1 MYKYRMLLIFLL
13 LLFICSNTKAFV
25 KELPLLNKKIYL
37 DAGHGG
43 KDPGAYYKDIYEE
56 DINLKIVLKLK
67 NKIESLGGIVY
78 LTRDDDYDLSKKGVT
93 RRKKSDLGNRAKLIN
108 DSDADIYLSIHL
120 NSSIHTNWKGAQAFY
135 DDINDKNKEI
145 ALVFQKGF
153 NKNLNSEETY
163 KFIKKSFE
171 QGRIE
176 TNGTEISAMLPPMSM
191 FSKDNNRQIKKNT
204 VIDKLMEFFDK
215 FFSITDNRM

>member
-13 LLFICSNTKAFV
+13 LLFICSNVNAFV
-25 KELPLLNKKIYL
+25 KELPLLSKKIYL

-108 DSDADIYLSIHL
+108 DSDADIYLSLHL
-120 NSSIHTNWKGAQAFY
+120 NSSNYSSWSGAQVFY
-135 DDINDKNKEI
+135 DDINAKNKEI

-153 NKNLNSEETY
+153 NKNLNSN
-163 KFIKKSFE
+163 KKIK
-171 QGRIE
+171 
-176 TNGTEISAMLPPMSM
+176 EISTLYMYKNINKPGVLLELGFISNPNDRYLLT
-191 FSKDNNRQIKKNT
+191 KDDYQNKIVDTLCNSLIEILT
-204 VIDKLMEFFDK
+204 
-215 FFSITDNRM
+215 

>member
-1 MYKYRMLLIFLL
+1 MYKYKMLLIFLL
-13 LLFICSNTKAFV
+13 LLFICSNVNAFI

-153 NKNLNSEETY
+153 NKNLNSDKNIKEMSTLYMY
-163 KFIKKSFE
+163 KNINKPGVLLELGFISNPNDRYLLTKDEYQNKIVDTLCNSL
-171 QGRIE
+171 IE
-176 TNGTEISAMLPPMSM
+176 ILT
-191 FSKDNNRQIKKNT
+191 
-204 VIDKLMEFFDK
+204 
-215 FFSITDNRM
+215 

>member
-1 MYKYRMLLIFLL
+1 MLLIFLL
-13 LLFICSNTKAFV
+13 LLFISNNTKAFV
-25 KELPLLNKKIYL
+25 KELPLLSKKIYL

-78 LTRDDDYDLSKKGVT
+78 LTRDDDYDLSKKEVT

-108 DSDADIYLSIHL
+108 DSDADIYLSLHL
-120 NSSIHTNWKGAQAFY
+120 NSSNYSSWSGAQVFY
-135 DDINDKNKEI
+135 DDINAKNKEI

-153 NKNLNSEETY
+153 NKNLNSN
-163 KFIKKSFE
+163 KKIK
-171 QGRIE
+171 
-176 TNGTEISAMLPPMSM
+176 EISTLYMYKNINKPGVLLELGFISNPNDRYL
-191 FSKDNNRQIKKNT
+191 FNNDDYQNKIVDTLCNSLIEILT
-204 VIDKLMEFFDK
+204 
-215 FFSITDNRM
+215 

>member
-25 KELPLLNKKIYL
+25 KELPLLSKKIYL

-43 KDPGAYYKDIYEE
+43 KDRGAYYKDIYEE

-108 DSDADIYLSIHL
+108 DSDADIYLSLHL
-120 NSSIHTNWKGAQAFY
+120 NSSNYSSWSGAQVFY
-135 DDINDKNKEI
+135 DDINSKNKEI

-153 NKNLNSEETY
+153 NKNLNSN
-163 KFIKKSFE
+163 KKIK
-171 QGRIE
+171 
-176 TNGTEISAMLPPMSM
+176 EISTLYMYKNINKPGVLLELGFISNPNDRYLLT
-191 FSKDNNRQIKKNT
+191 KDDYQNKIVDTLCNSLIEILT
-204 VIDKLMEFFDK
+204 
-215 FFSITDNRM
+215 